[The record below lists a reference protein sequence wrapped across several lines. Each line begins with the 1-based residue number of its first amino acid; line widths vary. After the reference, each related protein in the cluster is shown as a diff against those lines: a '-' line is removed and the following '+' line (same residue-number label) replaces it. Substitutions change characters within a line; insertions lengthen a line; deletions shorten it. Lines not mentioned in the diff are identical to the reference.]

1 MNIQLENLRDEE
13 LQYLVSNDI
22 DLFMEP
28 IKQSPKNYMQYSS
41 LLGMKNK
48 KSLLI

>member
-1 MNIQLENLRDEE
+1 MFMNIQLENLRDEE

-28 IKQSPKNYMQYSS
+28 IKQSTKNYMQYSF
-41 LLGMKNK
+41 LE
-48 KSLLI
+48 IA

>member
-28 IKQSPKNYMQYSS
+28 IK
-41 LLGMKNK
+41 
-48 KSLLI
+48 KSERRKTFLICTK